1 MSIGFSA
8 SDIVLCVRL
17 AHNLWKDAMDAPNDF
32 RNVSM
37 EVGSFKLV
45 LEQVQESISGRHLDH
60 SKRASLAELLKG
72 CNEVLIDLQRL
83 LDKYKSLA
91 TQSKRTWDRLRW
103 GKEPI
108 EGIRNR
114 LVSHTSLLTSFR
126 SGLLG

>member
-1 MSIGFSA
+1 MSFGFSA
-8 SDIVLCVRL
+8 SDLVFCVRL
-17 AHNLWKDAMDAPNDF
+17 AHHLWRDAKDAPNDF
-32 RNVSM
+32 QNVSM
-37 EVGSFKLV
+37 EVASFKLV
-45 LEQVQESISGRHLDH
+45 LEEVQESISGRVLDH
-60 SKRASLAELLKG
+60 SKRAALAELIKG
-72 CNEVLIDLQRL
+72 CNGVLIDLRNL

-108 EGIRNR
+108 EAIRAR